1 MSKFYDEYLGTDDLK
16 NKYIQLLQKSRDELV
31 VYFASYFEKH
41 KFFIYADYN
50 VEPLADLCIRTLRE
64 KFLCDIGLVASSSIF
79 SSVNN
84 AEYVL
89 LTESL
94 KGTIDVSI
102 TGIDDTSFIVSLN
115 YVNKPAIDELSALS
129 ELADFMQDKCK

>member
-102 TGIDDTSFIVSLN
+102 TGIDDISFIVSLN

>member
-1 MSKFYDEYLGTDDLK
+1 MSKFYDEYLGTEALK
-16 NKYIQLLQKSRDELV
+16 DRYLYLLQKARDDLIK
-31 VYFASYFEKH
+31 YFASYFEKH
-41 KFFIYADYN
+41 KFSIYADYS

-84 AEYVL
+84 AEYIL

-94 KGTIDVSI
+94 KGTIEVSI
-102 TGIDDTSFIVSLN
+102 TGIDDTSFIVGLN
-115 YVNKPAIDELSALS
+115 YVGKPAIDELSALV
-129 ELADFMQDKCK
+129 ELADFMQDRCK

>member
-31 VYFASYFEKH
+31 GYFASYFEKH
-41 KFFIYADYN
+41 NFFIYADYS

-102 TGIDDTSFIVSLN
+102 TGIDDTSFIVCLN
-115 YVNKPAIDELSALS
+115 YVNKPVVDELSALC